1 MRNDFHINMVPIFV
15 YVELTGSLV
24 CVEKEADGG
33 LYLIAFS
40 DTSLDAVKG
49 CHCWGLNII
58 TWLYMAPD

>member
-1 MRNDFHINMVPIFV
+1 MDPIFV

-33 LYLIAFS
+33 LYLIARS

-49 CHCWGLNII
+49 RHFWGLNTI
-58 TWLYMAPD
+58 TWQYLAPG